1 MTNSSNAIPPR
12 RLWVNLCVIG
22 CALVIIA
29 MIVVA
34 LVMMDKKHFGWMVGT
49 WFLPVITSGVLAGSL
64 LVLISAWML
73 PHRKHWRNILLM
85 VWALIGL
92 TSPLFGFLFLLPWG
106 LLAAMLP
113 FVIAALVSLYQ
124 ASERLQGSLLSSN

>member
-1 MTNSSNAIPPR
+1 MIPPR
-12 RLWVNLCVIG
+12 RLWVNLCAIG

-29 MIVVA
+29 MIFVA
-34 LVMMDKKHFGWMVGT
+34 LVMLDKKHFGWMVGSS
-49 WFLPVITSGVLAGSL
+49 FLMIITSGVLVGSL

-73 PHRKHWRNILLM
+73 PHRTNWRNILLM

-113 FVIAALVSLYQ
+113 IVIVALVSLYQ
-124 ASERLQGSLLSSN
+124 ASERRQGSLLSSN